1 MNQCGL
7 FNGKIHYEFYSKEE
21 EQDLVVLVHP
31 LGMNRDVWQ
40 KSVATLKDQYAVL
53 VIDLP
58 GHGKSSAVNEHE
70 TWTISSLA
78 QMIQELIATL
88 GYDKMHYV
96 GTSIGG
102 AIGQE
107 LLLSSPTL
115 LQSVMVTNTS
125 HQIGTASSWAER
137 AQNVRQ
143 QGLISMA
150 AGIVPR
156 WFGSHYLSENVE
168 DVTQWQQNLEK
179 TDNEG
184 YAVLCEALGAWSATD
199 RLSERNMSIPALAV
213 AGSEDPAMPL
223 ENMQQLASLMQAP
236 LEVLP
241 IGHVPS
247 VEDPEAFNQLLLQW
261 LSDNQ

>member
-7 FNGKIHYEFYSKEE
+7 FNGKIHYEFYSKEGVR
-21 EQDLVVLVHP
+21 DLVVFVHP

-40 KSVATLKDQYAVL
+40 KSVDALEDQYAVL

-58 GHGKSSAVNEHE
+58 GHGKSSTVNNNE
-70 TWTISSLA
+70 TWSISSLA
-78 QMIQELIATL
+78 QMIQELIVTL

-107 LLLSSPTL
+107 LLLSSPAL
-115 LQSVMVTNTS
+115 LQSAMVTNTS
-125 HQIGTASSWAER
+125 HQIGTVASWAAR

-143 QGLISMA
+143 QGLESMA

-156 WFGSHYLSENVE
+156 WFGSHYLSENMA
-168 DVTQWQQNLEK
+168 DVAQWQQNLEK
-179 TDNEG
+179 TDDEG
-184 YAVLCEALGAWSATD
+184 YAVLCEALGDWSATD
-199 RLSERNMSIPALAV
+199 RLSGRNMSIPALAV

-223 ENMQQLASLMQAP
+223 ENMQQLASLMQVP

-247 VEDPEAFNQLLLQW
+247 VEDPEGFNQLLLQW
-261 LSDNQ
+261 LGDNQ